1 MEVAA
6 ILVVAAEIFPSEAG
20 GRNAMGMSISCRRA
34 PVRTRHGVTSFFPGA
49 VSAGK
54 MKCSQLEVYF
64 ELAVIG
70 YVDRTIRSI
79 LVNHYLTSQ
88 IIVLDAV
95 E

>member
-1 MEVAA
+1 MEVATV
-6 ILVVAAEIFPSEAG
+6 LVVAAEIFPSEAG
-20 GRNAMGMSISCRRA
+20 GRNAASMSISGRRA
-34 PVRTRHGVTSFFPGA
+34 PVRTRHGVTSFFPCA
-49 VSAGK
+49 VGAGK

-88 IIVLDAV
+88 M
-95 E
+95 